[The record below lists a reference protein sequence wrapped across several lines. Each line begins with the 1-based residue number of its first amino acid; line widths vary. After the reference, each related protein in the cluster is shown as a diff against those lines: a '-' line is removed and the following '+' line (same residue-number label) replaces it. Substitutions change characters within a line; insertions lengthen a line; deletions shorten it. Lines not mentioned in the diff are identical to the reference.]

1 MQEYRFEFAAGYGKD
16 EGIDFSNNRFIN
28 AAIYRS
34 GVGGGGGGGGG
45 GGMLDLV

>member
-1 MQEYRFEFAAGYGKD
+1 MQEYRFEFAADYGKD

-34 GVGGGGGGGGG
+34 GVGEYAWPG
-45 GGMLDLV
+45 VTATNT